1 MKNSIIIC
9 FFWLPF
15 FMFSQQMNDTI
26 KVNEINKIAAVK
38 WLKHLN
44 ENGIEIKGDSVFV
57 SKEYEK
63 ALNDKDYRYF
73 VYPINYSWKKVN
85 ALIKKME
92 LKIAFWHLINL
103 YSKNEASKKM
113 VLKSLL
119 MFDKVLAI
127 DEALTATFTTYI
139 YLDPE
144 VSIITDGGSEIVRPD
159 IVEEKLRNL
168 NEILSYI
175 EQYKETKKNK

>member
-9 FFWLPF
+9 FFIFPF
-15 FMFSQQMNDTI
+15 LMFSQQSKDTVKENEKN
-26 KVNEINKIAAVK
+26 KVAAVK

-44 ENGIEIKGDSVFV
+44 ENGIEVKGDSVFV
-57 SKEYEK
+57 SNEYEK
-63 ALNDKDYRYF
+63 VLNNEQYRF
-73 VYPINYSWKKVN
+73 FIYPVNYSWKKVN
-85 ALIKKME
+85 ALIKKMQ

-103 YSKNEASKKM
+103 YSGNDASKEL

-119 MFDKVLAI
+119 MFDKVLSVG
-127 DEALTATFTTYI
+127 EALPAAFNTYI

-144 VSIITDGGSEIVRPD
+144 VSILKDGDSQITRPD
-159 IVEEKLRNL
+159 ILEEKLRNL

-175 EQYKETKKNK
+175 EQYKETKKNN